1 MGKGD
6 GVAAAAATFCAA
18 VAEAPPPLVRLRLC
32 WYAWSS
38 EMRPPR
44 CAHLHRSVACQW
56 FLMAFSGRPG
66 SNLASAAHRVPS
78 MRCPSTRM
86 RSSSAV
92 HSPRLMSG
100 LRWLSHRSR
109 HCFPRRPSIL
119 PAMKLHF
126 RCPCSSTSLRSKLS
140 SCNVH
145 CCVEPLNARCEPPV
159 LAGVSGLSLSSPPSV
174 APEAAFP
181 DVEAFAAFAALAPG
195 LGPRGDP
202 AAFVDAA
209 AFFAGAA
216 PFLSGTIPFRSSF
229 DAACARKNG
238 EEGDKGS
245 AGATGGAVKNIPR
258 VARETNV
265 LGRYC

>member
-1 MGKGD
+1 
-6 GVAAAAATFCAA
+6 
-18 VAEAPPPLVRLRLC
+18 
-32 WYAWSS
+32 
-38 EMRPPR
+38 MRPPR
-44 CAHLHRSVACQW
+44 CALAPQRCVPVVLDGILRPARAGGRRPPRAQHAMPLHQDALLFR
-56 FLMAFSGRPG
+56 RP
-66 SNLASAAHRVPS
+66 LTASDVGLEVVEPPIAA
-78 MRCPSTRM
+78 
-86 RSSSAV
+86 
-92 HSPRLMSG
+92 L
-100 LRWLSHRSR
+100 L
-109 HCFPRRPSIL
+109 PRRPSIL
-119 PAMKLHF
+119 PASKLHF